1 MDLPIFFIL
10 EKIFL
15 FNFFWPAYVD
25 VFFVVEDLDEMDDS
39 LTQSVNDG
47 GVLEN
52 SPGIIGSIK
61 TRRGRPR

>member
-1 MDLPIFFIL
+1 MDLPIFYIL
-10 EKIFL
+10 EKNL
-15 FNFFWPAYVD
+15 FVLIFFWPDFVD
-25 VFFVVEDLDEMDDS
+25 VFFEDLDEMDDS
-39 LTQSVNDG
+39 LTQSVNDR